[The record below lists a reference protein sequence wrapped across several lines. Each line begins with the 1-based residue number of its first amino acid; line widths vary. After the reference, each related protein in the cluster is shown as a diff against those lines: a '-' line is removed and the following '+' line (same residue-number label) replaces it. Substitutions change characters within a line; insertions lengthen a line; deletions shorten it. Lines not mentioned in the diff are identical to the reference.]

1 MSNKDLE
8 DDEILEGERIPSVS
22 KQQSIRSKTN
32 NILSIGLILLFGFGF
47 MYLYY
52 SNMANKESRASAAK
66 KKLEEQQL
74 KSEGNLPKLGKVFSP
89 FATKPEPADTEPV
102 SLGDVF
108 GPPPQ
113 QLGQD
118 QNLAMN
124 NNQPPKPKEKTPDEL
139 AAERRLKGPVYF
151 SKEGKN
157 PSNPPQGS
165 NSAGIGAIQANA
177 LYGQPPFQMNQVSA
191 DPAAGSE
198 LGDRLVPT
206 AMPSVTA
213 QVLPDLTFLIP
224 KGAKG
229 DCTLETAIN
238 SDLPGLVTCVLA
250 GDIFGADHKV
260 KLLDRGS
267 IITGETASE
276 RTQMGQVRLFVLW
289 NRVRTPTGVVAELNS
304 PATDSLGRAGITGDI
319 NTHFKERFGAAILVS
334 LIDGA
339 IQFGVNYARNLGTG
353 SGSTNINYSQQ
364 GTREVATEALKNT
377 VNIPPTIEIPQ
388 GERVQILFARDVSF
402 KPVYELTNQYQAYLG
417 DGR

>member
-1 MSNKDLE
+1 MANNDNE
-8 DDEILEGERIPSVS
+8 NDEILEGERIPSVS

-74 KSEGNLPKLGKVFSP
+74 KGEGNLPKLGKVFSP

-165 NSAGIGAIQANA
+165 NSAGIGDTQANTI
-177 LYGQPPFQMNQVSA
+177 YGQQPFQLNQPSA
-191 DPAAGSE
+191 NPIANSE

-206 AMPSVTA
+206 ATPSVTA
-213 QVLPDLTFLIP
+213 QVIPDLTFLIP
-224 KGAKG
+224 KGSKG
-229 DCTLETAIN
+229 DCILETAIN

-250 GDIFGADHKV
+250 HDIYGADGKV
-260 KLLDRGS
+260 VLLERGAQ
-267 IITGETASE
+267 ITGETASE
-276 RTQMGQVRLFVLW
+276 RTQMGQERLFVLW
-289 NRVRTPTGVVAELNS
+289 NRARTPTGVVAEFNS
-304 PATDSLGRAGITGDI
+304 PATDALGRAGVTGEV
-319 NTHFKERFGAAILVS
+319 NTHFKERFGAAILIS